1 MSTGTANLDEMP
13 SLHTPAV
20 EDMDVN
26 DSTTPQVKNTFDEH
40 EFQVEENSE
49 VLNTSMSREIQ
60 TSLPCLECE
69 IKKIRSRVCRR
80 HVRSTGNVFR

>member
-1 MSTGTANLDEMP
+1 M
-13 SLHTPAV
+13 
-20 EDMDVN
+20 
-26 DSTTPQVKNTFDEH
+26 FDEH

-69 IKKIRSRVCRR
+69 IKKDKVESLQKTRSKYRQRISMRNKHISDLQKENKNLRKVGDIYRIALR
-80 HVRSTGNVFR
+80 